1 MNQNEFNDGLLKEDS
16 FRRICRNKIVNSKDG
31 TVKCHFLHQF
41 DPYLKLGPFKLEE
54 LWIRPYRIK
63 IHDFLSN
70 EEIEYFINVSKPYL
84 SDARIIEKPVK
95 KAESNVKT
103 VHKTVQ
109 LWLDEIIFK
118 ENANYK
124 YIEEEEGFKI
134 YQLLP
139 FKDMNSYSVK
149 DWLLLKLSKRI
160 EMATQTKVLSRFGSS
175 SYQVKAQLLT
185 LFHGN

>member
-16 FRRICRNKIVNSKDG
+16 FRRICRNKIVNSKDV
-31 TVKCHFLHQF
+31 TLKCHFLHQF

-103 VHKTVQ
+103 VHNQNSCVGFFKADVRPPLLRPSVHCTVQ
-109 LWLDEIIFK
+109 CTV
-118 ENANYK
+118 
-124 YIEEEEGFKI
+124 
-134 YQLLP
+134 
-139 FKDMNSYSVK
+139 SVC
-149 DWLLLKLSKRI
+149 
-160 EMATQTKVLSRFGSS
+160 G
-175 SYQVKAQLLT
+175 
-185 LFHGN
+185 G